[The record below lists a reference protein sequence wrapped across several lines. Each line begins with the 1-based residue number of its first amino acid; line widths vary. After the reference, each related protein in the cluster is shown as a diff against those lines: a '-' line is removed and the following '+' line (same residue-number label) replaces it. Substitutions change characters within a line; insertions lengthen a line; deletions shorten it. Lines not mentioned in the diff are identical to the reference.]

1 MTVPF
6 FSHWRVYDQFKFYE
20 VNKGY
25 VKFLQKHEGKI
36 PNISYETN
44 DKFLCGVLFDINGM
58 KYFAPISSFTKPQK
72 TNVLIKSASG
82 KIISS
87 VRLSFMFPIPD
98 QLVRVK
104 DFSQEEYRYKR
115 LLMEELDFCN
125 KNSHKIMKKAL
136 YIYQTV
142 KYGSDALLKK
152 NCCDFDRLESVYTQY
167 LQQLNLMEEQPVESE
182 CMAERFEKAQ
192 TKAAQ
197 RLGTNKAKP
206 KNYNQQR

>member
-1 MTVPF
+1 M
-6 FSHWRVYDQFKFYE
+6 SQFKFYE
-20 VNKGY
+20 VDKEY
-25 VKFLQKHEGKI
+25 VKFLQRHEGKI
-36 PNISYETN
+36 PNISYDTN
-44 DKFLCGVLFDINGM
+44 DKFVCGVLFDINGM
-58 KYFAPISSFTKPQK
+58 KYFAPISSFTKQQK
-72 TNVLIKSASG
+72 TNVLIKSSSG

-104 DFSQEEYRYKR
+104 DFSKEEYRYKR

-125 KNSHKIMKKAL
+125 KNSHKIVKKAL

-142 KYGSDALLKK
+142 KDGSDALLKK

-167 LQQLNLMEEQPVESE
+167 LQQMNSMEEQPVESGS
-182 CMAERFEKAQ
+182 MAERFEKAQ

-197 RLGTNKAKP
+197 LLGTNESER
-206 KNYNQQR
+206 KNDCQQR

>member
-1 MTVPF
+1 M
-6 FSHWRVYDQFKFYE
+6 SQFKFYE
-20 VNKGY
+20 VDKEY
-25 VKFLQKHEGKI
+25 VKFLQKYEGKI
-36 PNISYETN
+36 PNISYDTN
-44 DKFLCGVLFDINGM
+44 DKFVCGVLFVINGM
-58 KYFAPISSFTKPQK
+58 KYFAPISSFTKQQK

-104 DFSQEEYRYKR
+104 DFSKEEYRYRR

-125 KNSHKIMKKAL
+125 KNSHKIVKKAL

-142 KYGSDALLKK
+142 KDGSDALLKK

-167 LQQLNLMEEQPVESE
+167 LLQMNSMEEQPVESGS
-182 CMAERFEKAQ
+182 MAERFEKAQ

-197 RLGTNKAKP
+197 LLGTNKAER
-206 KNYNQQR
+206 KNDCQQR

>member
-1 MTVPF
+1 M
-6 FSHWRVYDQFKFYE
+6 SKFKFYE
-20 VNKGY
+20 VDKEY
-25 VKFLQKHEGKI
+25 IKFLQKHERKI

-44 DKFLCGVLFDINGM
+44 DKFVCGVLFDINGM
-58 KYFAPISSFTKPQK
+58 KYFAPISSFTKQQK

-82 KIISS
+82 KVISS
-87 VRLSFMFPIPD
+87 VRLSFMFPIPE

-104 DFSQEEYRYKR
+104 DFSKEEYRYKR

-125 KNSHKIMKKAL
+125 KNSHKIVKKAL

-142 KYGSDALLKK
+142 KDGSDALLKK

-167 LQQLNLMEEQPVESE
+167 LQQINFPEAQQVESGSI
-182 CMAERFEKAQ
+182 AERFEKAK

-197 RLGTNKAKP
+197 LTNEVDRKSDCP
-206 KNYNQQR
+206 KR

>member
-1 MTVPF
+1 M
-6 FSHWRVYDQFKFYE
+6 SKFKFYE
-20 VNKGY
+20 VDKEY

-36 PNISYETN
+36 PNISYDTN
-44 DKFLCGVLFDINGM
+44 DKFVCGVLFDINGM
-58 KYFAPISSFTKPQK
+58 KYFAPVSSFTKQQK
-72 TNVLIKSASG
+72 TNILIKSASG

-104 DFSQEEYRYKR
+104 DFSKEEYRYKR

-125 KNSHKIMKKAL
+125 KNSHKIVKKAL

-142 KYGSDALLKK
+142 KDGSDALLKK

-167 LQQLNLMEEQPVESE
+167 LQQLNLVEEQPIESGT
-182 CMAERFEKAQ
+182 MAERFEKAQ
-192 TKAAQ
+192 AKATQLHEANEAERKNDCPQ
-197 RLGTNKAKP
+197 R
-206 KNYNQQR
+206 

>member
-1 MTVPF
+1 M
-6 FSHWRVYDQFKFYE
+6 SQFKFYE
-20 VNKGY
+20 VDKEY
-25 VKFLQKHEGKI
+25 VKFLQRHEGKI
-36 PNISYETN
+36 PNISYDTN
-44 DKFLCGVLFDINGM
+44 DKFVCGVLFDINGM
-58 KYFAPISSFTKPQK
+58 KYFAPISSFTKQQK
-72 TNVLIKSASG
+72 TNVLIKSSSG

-104 DFSQEEYRYKR
+104 DFSKEEYRYKR

-125 KNSHKIMKKAL
+125 KNSHKIVKKAL

-142 KYGSDALLKK
+142 KDGSDALLKK

-167 LQQLNLMEEQPVESE
+167 LQQMNSMEEQPVESGS
-182 CMAERFEKAQ
+182 MAERFEKAQ

-197 RLGTNKAKP
+197 LLGTNEAER
-206 KNYNQQR
+206 KNDCQQR

>member
-1 MTVPF
+1 M
-6 FSHWRVYDQFKFYE
+6 SQFKFYE
-20 VNKGY
+20 VDKEY
-25 VKFLQKHEGKI
+25 VKFLQKYEGKI
-36 PNISYETN
+36 PNISYDTN
-44 DKFLCGVLFDINGM
+44 DKFVCGVLFVINGM
-58 KYFAPISSFTKPQK
+58 KYFAPISSFTKQQK

-104 DFSQEEYRYKR
+104 DFSKEEYRYKR

-125 KNSHKIMKKAL
+125 KNSHKIIKKAL

-142 KYGSDALLKK
+142 KDGSDALLKK

-167 LQQLNLMEEQPVESE
+167 LQKLNSIEEQPVESE
-182 CMAERFEKAQ
+182 SMAERFEKAQ
-192 TKAAQ
+192 AKAIQ
-197 RLGTNKAKP
+197 LYETNEAERKK
-206 KNYNQQR
+206 

>member
-1 MTVPF
+1 M
-6 FSHWRVYDQFKFYE
+6 SQFKFYE
-20 VNKGY
+20 VDKEY
-25 VKFLQKHEGKI
+25 VKFLQKYEGKI
-36 PNISYETN
+36 PNISYDTN
-44 DKFLCGVLFDINGM
+44 DKFVCGVLFVINGM
-58 KYFAPISSFTKPQK
+58 KYFAPISSFTKQQK

-104 DFSQEEYRYKR
+104 DFSKEEYRYKR

-125 KNSHKIMKKAL
+125 KNSHKIIKKAL

-142 KYGSDALLKK
+142 KDGSDALLKK

-167 LQQLNLMEEQPVESE
+167 LQKLNSIEEQPVESE
-182 CMAERFEKAQ
+182 SMAERFEKAQ
-192 TKAAQ
+192 AKAIQLYETNEAERKNDCPQ
-197 RLGTNKAKP
+197 R
-206 KNYNQQR
+206 